1 MEMVFS
7 ARIVNRGQISKDVRE
22 MVVKLS
28 VDGLFW
34 RGIAPLLDLSDPT
47 IRRIVRKQKLTTFH
61 HDQTDQ
67 ERPVQDKIA
76 TIS

>member
-1 MEMVFS
+1 MVFS

-34 RGIAPLLDLSDPT
+34 RGTAPLLDLSNPT

-61 HDQTDQ
+61 LDQTDQ
-67 ERPVQDKIA
+67 ERPVQAKIA